1 MRVFL
6 VVIDETDEA
15 RSALRFAA
23 RRAGAVD
30 GGVHILALVPQQN
43 ISAFGGVQATI
54 EQEARDRAEML
65 AHGAAGSLLAEVGI
79 MPSISVAMGGG
90 QRVIREYLDEN
101 KDVAALVLGAASG
114 GNPGPLVAHFSA
126 NAGILP
132 CPLYIIPEGY
142 DEMAKSE

>member
-30 GGVHILALVPQQN
+30 GAVHILALVPQQN

-65 AHGAAGSLLAEVGI
+65 AHAAAGNLLAEMGI
-79 MPSISVAMGGG
+79 MPTISVMVGSG
-90 QRVIREYLDEN
+90 QRVIREYLDEH
-101 KDVAALVLGAASG
+101 DEVAALVLGAAAGS
-114 GNPGPLVAHFSA
+114 NPGPLVTHFSA
-126 NAGILP
+126 NAGNLP
-132 CPLYIIPEGY
+132 CPLYIVPENY
-142 DEMAKSE
+142 DESDDKG

>member
-30 GGVHILALVPQQN
+30 GAVHILALVPQQN
-43 ISAFGGVQATI
+43 ISAFGGVQDTI

-79 MPSISVAMGGG
+79 MPSISVVVGGG
-90 QRVIREYLDEN
+90 QKVIREFLDEH
-101 KDVAALVLGAASG
+101 DEVAALVLGAATG
-114 GNPGPLVAHFSA
+114 GNPGPLVTHFSTQ
-126 NAGILP
+126 AGTLP
-132 CPLYIIPEGY
+132 CPLYIIPENY
-142 DEMAKSE
+142 DETDDKA